1 MMSAAADS
9 GRVEADVTVV
19 GGGLVGLAV
28 ALGLQDQGLRV
39 AVVDEGDVALRA
51 SRGNF
56 GLVWVQGKGDTC
68 PAYAR
73 LSRLSARLWGQFA
86 EQLTTSTGIDVQ
98 LSQIGGLFICLTES
112 ELAQRRQML
121 EAMRDEHDG
130 DYPFEVLD
138 HDQLK
143 TKVPEIGP
151 TVAGATWGPEDGH
164 VNPLLLLRAMAQ
176 SFIAKG
182 GQLLTSGPVTRV
194 EPQQGR
200 FRVHYG
206 EQQLETG
213 KVVLAAGLGNR
224 ELAPALGLSAPV
236 EPNRG
241 QVLIAERVRHFLD
254 YPTGHV
260 RQTGEGTIQCGDS
273 KEDVGLDCGTTTDVM
288 ATIARRAVTMFP
300 LLKKV
305 RLIRSWGALRVM
317 TPDGYPIYQQ
327 SQQHPGAFVV
337 SCHSGVTLAAAH
349 AGPIAEWIATGVADP
364 SLSLEEFHAERFS
377 L

>member
-1 MMSAAADS
+1 MSVGANP
-9 GRVEADVTVV
+9 GRYEAEVAVI

-28 ALGLQDQGLRV
+28 ALGLQDQGLTV
-39 AVVDEGDVALRA
+39 SIIDEGDIAIRA

-73 LSRLSARLWGQFA
+73 LSRLSARLWGPFA
-86 EQLTTSTGIDVQ
+86 EQLTASTGVDVQ
-98 LSQIGGLFICLTES
+98 LSQIGGLFICLTEQ
-112 ELAQRRQML
+112 ELEQRRLML
-121 EAMRDEHDG
+121 DAMRDEHNG
-130 DYPFEVLD
+130 DYPYEVLN
-138 HDQLK
+138 HEQLK
-143 TKVPEIGP
+143 AKVPEIGP

-176 SFIAKG
+176 RFIANG
-182 GQLLTSGPVTRV
+182 GRLLTSGPVTRV

-200 FRVHYG
+200 FRVHCG
-206 EQQLETG
+206 DQQFEAD

-224 ELAPALGLSAPV
+224 DLAPQLGLSAPV
-236 EPNRG
+236 VPNRG
-241 QVLIAERVRHFLD
+241 QVLIAERVQHFLD

-273 KEDVGLDCGTTTDVM
+273 KEDVGLDSGTTTDVV
-288 ATIARRAVTMFP
+288 ATIARRAITMFP

-327 SQQHPGAFVV
+327 SQQYPGAFLV

-349 AGPIAEWIATGVADP
+349 AGPIAEWIATGIADP

>member
-1 MMSAAADS
+1 MSAGANPRRD
-9 GRVEADVTVV
+9 EAEVAVI

-28 ALGLQDQGLRV
+28 ALGLQDQGLTV
-39 AVVDEGDVALRA
+39 SIIDEGDIALRA

-73 LSRLSARLWGQFA
+73 LSRLSAQRWGQFA
-86 EQLTTSTGIDVQ
+86 KQLTASTGIDVQ
-98 LSQIGGLFICLTES
+98 LSQIGGLFVCLTEQ
-112 ELAQRRQML
+112 ELEQRRLML
-121 EAMRDEHDG
+121 EAMRDEHNG
-130 DYPFEVLD
+130 DYPFEVLN
-138 HDQLK
+138 HEQLK
-143 TKVPEIGP
+143 AKVPEIGP

-182 GQLLTSGPVTRV
+182 GRLLTSGPVTRV
-194 EPQQGR
+194 EPQNGR
-200 FRVHYG
+200 FRIHYG
-206 EQQLETG
+206 DQQLDADR
-213 KVVLAAGLGNR
+213 VVLAAGLGNR
-224 ELAPALGLSAPV
+224 ELAPQVGLSAPV
-236 EPNRG
+236 VPNRG

-273 KEDVGLDCGTTTDVM
+273 KEDVGLDCGTTTDVL
-288 ATIARRAVTMFP
+288 ATIARRAITMFP
-300 LLKKV
+300 LLKHV

-327 SQQHPGAFVV
+327 SKQYPGAFLV

-349 AGPIAEWIATGVADP
+349 AGPIAEWIASGLADP